1 MSKLITE
8 KDALLATF
16 PYALTQD
23 ENKRKLADAVAQML
37 SDTSAKMN
45 QAIIY
50 PNTNNL
56 PEALLDILAYDFC
69 VEWYDYEGTLEE
81 KRRTIE
87 DCISIHRYKGTKYAV
102 ETALKSVYETV
113 KVQEW
118 FEYGGEPYHFKV
130 VIYDHTND
138 TEKRQRVL
146 ARIHYYKNLR
156 SHLEETIYVVG
167 ITTDISMKVGM
178 AVGGKYKRIY
188 TEVKNYGVE

>member
-1 MSKLITE
+1 MSNINAESLYKQYPPVLKRDDRFATIGE
-8 KDALLATF
+8 ILAEELAKNREYCDALMIYT
-16 PYALTQD
+16 
-23 ENKRKLADAVAQML
+23 
-37 SDTSAKMN
+37 
-45 QAIIY
+45 AIDK
-50 PNTNNL
+50 L
-56 PEALLDILAYDFC
+56 PEEVLDALAYDFN
-69 VEWYDYEGTLEE
+69 VEWYDYEGTLDE
-81 KRRTIE
+81 KRKTIKE
-87 DCISIHRYKGTKYAV
+87 CISIHRYKGTKYAV
-102 ETALKSVYETV
+102 ETALKSVYDTV

-146 ARIHYYKNLR
+146 AKVHYYKNLR